1 MSAPTT
7 IYLLRHAQSEPDR
20 TQPEHGWPLSARGV
34 EQARGLVA
42 ALADVPLD
50 RFVSSPFR
58 RAIDTIAPVAA
69 ARGAPVAI
77 EADLRERTLTMGH
90 AENWDALLRASWA
103 DFSLAHPG
111 GESGLACQARVAS
124 CLAQLAARHAGER
137 LLVAS
142 HGNAIALFL
151 NSIDPS
157 VGYAEWR
164 AMRNP
169 DLFRILWRPNAFT
182 WDRAFAVLLAR

>member
-1 MSAPTT
+1 MTEPTT

-20 TQPEHGWPLSARGV
+20 TQPEHGWPLSLRGA
-34 EQARGLVA
+34 EQARRLVD
-42 ALADVPLD
+42 ALADLPVD
-50 RFVSSPFR
+50 RFVSSPYR
-58 RAIDTIAPVAA
+58 RAIDTIAPIAA
-69 ARGAPVAI
+69 ARGAPIAI
-77 EADLRERTLTMGH
+77 ETDLRERALTSGH
-90 AENWDALLRASWA
+90 AENWDAMLRASWA
-103 DFSLAHPG
+103 DFALAHPG

-124 CLAQLAARHAGER
+124 CLARLADRHAGER

-151 NSIDPS
+151 NAIDRT

-169 DLFRILWRPNAFT
+169 DLFRIVRQSNAFT
-182 WDRAFAVLLAR
+182 WDRGFDARLSR

>member
-20 TQPEHGWPLSARGV
+20 TQPEHGWPLSARGA
-34 EQARGLVA
+34 EQARRLVA
-42 ALADVPLD
+42 ALAHLPLD
-50 RFVSSPFR
+50 RFVSSPYR
-58 RAIDTIAPVAA
+58 RAIDTIAPIAG
-69 ARGAPVAI
+69 ARGASIAI
-77 EADLRERTLTMGH
+77 EADLRERTLTTGH
-90 AENWDALLRASWA
+90 AENWDAMLRASWA
-103 DFSLAHPG
+103 DFALAHPG

-124 CLAQLAARHAGER
+124 CLARLAARHAGER

-151 NSIDPS
+151 NAIDGS

-169 DLFRILWRPNAFT
+169 DLFRIEWKPSAFS
-182 WDRAFAVLLAR
+182 WDRAFAVPLAR